1 MRSALRLSA
10 ILTALLAVNAPG
22 LSVAEQPATD
32 TVAPLSVNAR
42 LNLRLVYPRFL
53 FFRIGTT
60 GATVNLLNFTAAAAA
75 VGSSVPVAATGGTAL
90 GGTALDVEVRGNNG
104 QVTITAN
111 NSSGGLGLGTGVA
124 ADGRIN
130 YNQIATTSD
139 TAQLPAP
146 VLTNAGGTT
155 AQPALNSALVT
166 QRTAIWSYSYL
177 NATVPSSGTYGGAVA
192 ARGGSVTY
200 TATMP

>member
-1 MRSALRLSA
+1 MLKPLA
-10 ILTALLAVNAPG
+10 ILTALLVPAAYTPG
-22 LSVAEQPATD
+22 FVAAEQPATD
-32 TVAPLSVNAR
+32 TVAPFSVNAR
-42 LNLRLVYPRFL
+42 LNMRVVYPRFL
-53 FFRIGTT
+53 FFRIGTA
-60 GATVNLLNFTAAAAA
+60 GAAVNLLTFTAAAGA

-139 TAQLPAP
+139 TPQLPAP

-166 QRTAIWSYSYL
+166 QRAAQWSYSYL
-177 NATVPSSGTYGGAVA
+177 NATVPSAGTYGGAAA
-192 ARGGSVTY
+192 ARGGRVTY